1 MDETRTRL
9 SNVSVNNGSVA
20 GEYIVSLAR
29 TMVLVGKVRSGVR
42 FVIRSANAGL
52 HAPEM
57 HLIWILRLSRSSNR
71 RLQRLGS
78 TSRSPFTP
86 EGSKDWWAHH
96 VRSKFGIVDNLSTEG
111 L

>member
-1 MDETRTRL
+1 MEETRSRL

-29 TMVLVGKVRSGVR
+29 TIVLVGKVRSGVR
-42 FVIRSANAGL
+42 FGIRSVNAGL

-71 RLQRLGS
+71 RSQRLGS
-78 TSRSPFTP
+78 ISRSPFAP

-96 VRSKFGIVDNLSTEG
+96 VRSRFGIVDSLSTER